1 MQLILTVL
9 HLALAIGLVGLIL
22 IQHGRGA
29 DAGAAF
35 GSGAS
40 GTVFGAQGSGSFL
53 TRTTAILATVFFL
66 TSIALAYFAAQVG
79 EPQGLMDGVE
89 PPPAP
94 VAIGSE
100 DVPMPDLPAAD
111 FDATSDGP
119 PSGPTDGLGEVPSDV
134 PLPPAVQAAPDASPQ
149 GAAAAL
155 DMPTPGVEPQD
166 VPAPGSD
173 VLALDPDI
181 GVEATPVADDRDT
194 VPTTD

>member
-53 TRTTAILATVFFL
+53 TRTTAILATLFFL
-66 TSIALAYFAAQVG
+66 TSMALAYFAAQVG

-89 PPPAP
+89 PPPVPP
-94 VAIGSE
+94 VPVVIDSG
-100 DVPMPDLPAAD
+100 DVPMPDSPAATFEAAD
-111 FDATSDGP
+111 DIPD
-119 PSGPTDGLGEVPSDV
+119 DL
-134 PLPPAVQAAPDASPQ
+134 PLPPAPPGEPETGESETSAQ
-149 GAAAAL
+149 GGSEML
-155 DMPTPGVEPQD
+155 DMPTPRIQPQEGI
-166 VPAPGSD
+166 PAAADAEIDAEAAPAAGDSD
-173 VLALDPDI
+173 MPPMPD
-181 GVEATPVADDRDT
+181 
-194 VPTTD
+194 

>member
-53 TRTTAILATVFFL
+53 TRTTAILATLFFL
-66 TSIALAYFAAQVG
+66 TSMALAYFAAQVG

-89 PPPAP
+89 PPPVPA
-94 VAIGSE
+94 VIDSG
-100 DVPMPDLPAAD
+100 DVPMPDSPAAT
-111 FDATSDGP
+111 F
-119 PSGPTDGLGEVPSDV
+119 E
-134 PLPPAVQAAPDASPQ
+134 APMMFLMICRCRPRPQ
-149 GAAAAL
+149 GS
-155 DMPTPGVEPQD
+155 PR
-166 VPAPGSD
+166 PGSPRLQRKAD
-173 VLALDPDI
+173 RRCLTCQRPGCSLRRDPC
-181 GVEATPVADDRDT
+181 R
-194 VPTTD
+194 